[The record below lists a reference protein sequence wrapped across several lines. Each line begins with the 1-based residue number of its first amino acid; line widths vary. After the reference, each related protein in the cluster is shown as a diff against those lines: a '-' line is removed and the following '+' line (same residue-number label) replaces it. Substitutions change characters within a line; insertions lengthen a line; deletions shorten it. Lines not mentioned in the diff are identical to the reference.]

1 MKTIT
6 GYQRAVLTS
15 LWIRQKPAMKLEE
28 YIKKVCKQKGLAY
41 KAPSKREER

>member
-15 LWIRQKPAMKLEE
+15 LWIRQKPDMKLEE
-28 YIKKVCKQKGLAY
+28 YIKKVCKQKGLGY
-41 KAPSKREER
+41 KAPAKVER